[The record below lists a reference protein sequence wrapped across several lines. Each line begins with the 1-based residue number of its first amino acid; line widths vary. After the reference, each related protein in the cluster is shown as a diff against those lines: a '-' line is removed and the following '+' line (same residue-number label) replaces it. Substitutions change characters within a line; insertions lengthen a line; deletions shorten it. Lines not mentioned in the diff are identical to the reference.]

1 MAVLPGLCV
10 AGVPAKGKGAL
21 MPRGHHFAASWTMRV
36 FSLGWASE
44 VHGQV
49 VFNGQPVPGAT
60 VTATQGAKKVVVTT
74 DAQGNYSFADLADGS
89 WTLSV
94 DMLCFEPVKQEIAVT
109 VNTPAGKFELKMLP
123 VAQLLAIATAPKVE
137 TVPALAPRA
146 AEPAKKAAAPGTPA
160 AAEMPKPPSEAESND
175 GFLVNGTTNNAA
187 TSKYA
192 LSPAFG
198 NTRSSKS
205 LYNGGLGLHWD
216 NAIFDA
222 RPDSLTGLDTPKAS
236 YDRLTAV
243 LTFGGPIHIP
253 RLLPRGP
260 TFFVAYEFTR
270 NTNDTTLSGLVP
282 TQAERAGNFAGQ
294 AITPINP
301 ATGLPYPNDTVPV
314 SPQAQALLALYP
326 LPNLAGSTLYNYQ
339 TAVLGA
345 THVDA
350 MQLRMDRNLG
360 HHDQF
365 YGNFA
370 FESARNSN
378 GSLLGFVDKTATLGM
393 DTSISWQHRF
403 GQRLFTTTGFKY
415 SRLRTRGDP
424 FFAYRND
431 VSGNAGITGN
441 LQDAPDWGPPTL
453 SFASGT
459 AGLYDSNSE
468 FNRNRT
474 DGVSESVEWDRG
486 KHNITVGGD
495 FRRQEFNVLQ
505 QQNPRGSFTFTG
517 ALTGSDVAD
526 FLIGTPDASTVAY
539 GNADKYLRNSAYD
552 AFVTDDW
559 RLRPELTLNLGI
571 RWEYGAPIT
580 ELKNRLVNIDVT
592 SGFAGVAAVLASS
605 PVGPL
610 TGFHYPTSLIVPDKR
625 GFEPRLG
632 LSWRPIPGSTLVVRA
647 GYGIYDDTS
656 IYEATALQMAQQA
669 PLSTSLNVSNG
680 PGCALTLA
688 DGFIPCAGTTPDN
701 FAVDPN
707 LRVGYAQIWQIS
719 AQRDLPAAL
728 VGTLTYQGV
737 KGTRG
742 VQEFLPNTVAP
753 GSTQTVTAPEGYV
766 YKASNGDS
774 TRESGSVQ
782 LRRRLRSGFTASVQY
797 TYSKS
802 IDDDAV
808 LGGAGGVGAGVAAS
822 SAPSATIAQNW
833 LDLKAERGL
842 STFDQRHLV
851 NASLQYTS
859 GQGLGG
865 GTLMRG
871 WQGTLLKEWTVVTT
885 ISAGSGLPE
894 TPVLLA
900 AVPGTGF
907 TGTIRPDR
915 TGASLYSGAGLTHLS
930 TAAYVAPAAGQWGNA
945 GRDSIEGPDQF
956 TMNGSLARTF
966 RLKDGFNLDIRA
978 DGTNILNHVTYTSW
992 NTILPYTA
1000 PGAPLVSPTFGL
1012 PAAANAMRSLE
1023 FTARLRY

>member
-1 MAVLPGLCV
+1 
-10 AGVPAKGKGAL
+10 
-21 MPRGHHFAASWTMRV
+21 MPRGHHFAGSWTLRV

-60 VTATQGAKKVVVTT
+60 VTAKQGDKKVVATT
-74 DAQGNYSFADLADGS
+74 DAGGNYSFADLADGT

-94 DMLCFEPVKQEIAVT
+94 DMLCFAPVKQDVAVT
-109 VNTPAGKFELKMLP
+109 VNTPAGKIELKMLP
-123 VAQLLAIATAPKVE
+123 VAQLMAIAAAPRVE
-137 TVPALAPRA
+137 TVPALTARAP
-146 AEPAKKAAAPGTPA
+146 EPRKKGAAPGA
-160 AAEMPKPPSEAESND
+160 AAVEMPKPPSEAAAND
-175 GFLVNGTTNNAA
+175 GFLINGSNNNAA

-192 LSPAFG
+192 LPPAFG
-198 NTRSSKS
+198 NSRSSRS
-205 LYNGGLGLHWD
+205 LYNGGLGLHLD
-216 NAIFDA
+216 NSIFDA

-236 YDRLTAV
+236 YDKLTAV
-243 LTFGGPIHIP
+243 FTFGGPIRIP

-270 NTNDTTLSGLVP
+270 NTNATTLSGLVP
-282 TQAERAGNFAGQ
+282 DAAERMGNFAGQ
-294 AITPINP
+294 PVAPIDP
-301 ATGLPYPNDTVPV
+301 ASGQPYPGDIVPV
-314 SPQAQALLALYP
+314 SPQARALLALYP
-326 LPNLAGSTLYNYQ
+326 LPNLAGSALYNYQ
-339 TAVLGA
+339 VPVLGA
-345 THVDA
+345 THDDA
-350 MQLRMDRNLG
+350 MQLRMDRGLG
-360 HHDQF
+360 HRDQF
-365 YGNFA
+365 YGGYA
-370 FESARNSN
+370 FESSRESN
-378 GSLLGFVDKTATLGM
+378 GSLFGFVDKTDTLGM
-393 DTSISWQHRF
+393 DANVNWQHRF
-403 GQRLFTTTGFKY
+403 GQRLFITTGFKF
-415 SRLRTRGDP
+415 SRLRTLVDP
-424 FFAYRND
+424 FFAYQED
-431 VSGNAGITGN
+431 VSLNAGITGN
-441 LQDAPDWGPPTL
+441 LQDAPDWGPPGL

-459 AGLYDSNSE
+459 AGLYDANSE

-474 DGVSESVEWDRG
+474 DAVSESIEWNRG
-486 KHNITVGGD
+486 KHDVTFGGD
-495 FRRQEFNVLQ
+495 FRRQEFNVFEQ
-505 QQNPRGSFTFTG
+505 SNPRGQFTFTG
-517 ALTGSDVAD
+517 AATGSDVAD
-526 FLIGTPDASTVAY
+526 FLIGIPDASAVAY
-539 GNADKYLRNSAYD
+539 GNADKYLRDSVYD

-559 RLRPELTLNLGI
+559 RLRPELTLNIGA

-580 ELKNRLVNIDVT
+580 ELKNRLVNLDVA
-592 SGFAGVAAVLASS
+592 SGYANVAPVLASAPNGS
-605 PVGPL
+605 L
-610 TGFHYPTSLIVPDKR
+610 TGFHYPTSLIEPDKR

-669 PLSTSLNVSNG
+669 PLSTSVLVSNG

-688 DGFIPCAGTTPDN
+688 NGFTPCQGTTADN

-719 AQRDLPAAL
+719 AQRDLPGAL

-742 VQEFLPNTVAP
+742 EQEFLPNTVP
-753 GSTQTVTAPEGYV
+753 IGSTAVSTAPEGFV

-808 LGGAGGVGAGVAAS
+808 LGGAGGVSSGLAAS
-822 SAPSATIAQNW
+822 SAPNATIAQNW

-842 STFDQRHLV
+842 SAFDQRHLV

-871 WQGTLLKEWTVVTT
+871 WRGTLLKEWTVVTT
-885 ISAGSGLPE
+885 VSAGSGLPE
-894 TPVLLA
+894 TPILLA

-915 TGASLYSGAGLTHLS
+915 TSEPIDSGAGLAHLS
-930 TAAYVAPAAGQWGNA
+930 TTAYQAPAAGQWGGA
-945 GRDSIEGPDQF
+945 GRDSIEGPGQF
-956 TMNGSLARTF
+956 SMNGSLARTF
-966 RLKDGFNLDIRA
+966 RLKDGFSLDLRA
-978 DGTNILNHVTYTSW
+978 DGTNILNRVTYTSW
-992 NTILPYTA
+992 NTALQYTA
-1000 PGAPLVSPTFGL
+1000 PSAPLTSSTFGL
-1012 PAAANAMRSLE
+1012 PAAANAMRSLQ